1 MDYESINQ
9 QLCQINTILP
19 PLLKN
24 FNMYFNDNEGKH
36 ELINE
41 IIATGTSKLLMN
53 MNMFFDTN
61 TMVSYIDTLYTYF
74 LRTHRKIKDRLI
86 FFEYILKLKVNSRK
100 IYTLNSYKNF
110 INVLFNENNIL
121 GIEYLDKLIN
131 IVSDDEEIYNTYSY
145 LIYEY
150 GYSLTNKPKSSNQD
164 IYDISNYIENEKM
177 MKKTIIYT
185 LFIIKLYNTR
195 KDDTELLKLAKKLM
209 DYNYFNFILE
219 SEIRQ
224 SELFITNELYSMSVR
239 TNNIEENQWNK
250 ISYLRYKKNVLERRI
265 DQLSSIRILLY
276 DYVFEY
282 FILDMIKSSDYY
294 FEYLCYLFF
303 KKELVTLTSQDIKY
317 LVQIGED
324 TSVLMNDTI
333 RDKYLSTIEY
343 FALTN
348 KQYFNYNQEN
358 MIKSF
363 SEENNKWVKIICE
376 ILENEYEEF
385 DMIYDYKVIDILCL
399 ILSNQVEPLIDT
411 GLKIDIFLGRI
422 VYFMMNTYLKS
433 ESVIEKDK
441 IIDLFNHIQPEEIYI
456 SEINFLTFIDFIEKY
471 SYDYSSDIDINLLEN
486 KIVNIINSNTE
497 LFIKYTQGGY
507 IDKSLI
513 NQDSDIY
520 EAINNLNYERKEL
533 KYNPDHIDMIS
544 SLPIISFVN
553 MPHNDKIFAEK
564 YTIYRWLEFNSTNP
578 FTNEDLTSI
587 DLKLLNDTK
596 EVKEMC
602 KKLHSDLFQ

>member
-86 FFEYILKLKVNSRK
+86 FFEYILKLKLISGR
-100 IYTLNSYKNF
+100 IHSLNSYPNF
-110 INVLFNENNIL
+110 INILFNDEKNF

-131 IVSDDEEIYNTYSY
+131 IVSDDEDVYNTYSY

-164 IYDISNYIENEKM
+164 IYDVSIYIENGKM
-177 MKKTIIYT
+177 IKKTMIYT
-185 LFIIKLYNTR
+185 LFIIKLYKTR
-195 KDDTELLKLAKKLM
+195 NDDTELMELAKKLM
-209 DYNYFNFILE
+209 DYNYFNFIIE
-219 SEIRQ
+219 AEIRN

-250 ISYLRYKKNVLERRI
+250 ISYLRYKKNVLNTRL
-265 DQLSSIRILLY
+265 DQLSSIRGLLY
-276 DYVFEY
+276 EHDFEY
-282 FILDMIKSSDYY
+282 FILDMLKSSDYY
-294 FEYLCYLFF
+294 FEYLCYLYFR
-303 KKELVTLTSQDIKY
+303 KELVTLKPQDIKY

-324 TSVLMNDTI
+324 TVVLRNDSI
-333 RDKYLSTIEY
+333 RDKYVSTIEY
-343 FALTN
+343 FALTS
-348 KQYFNYNQEN
+348 KRYFNYNQEN

-363 SEENNKWVKIICE
+363 NKDNDKWIKIICE
-376 ILENEYEEF
+376 ILRIEYEEF
-385 DMIYDYKVIDILCL
+385 DMIYDYNVIDILCL
-399 ILSNQVEPLIDT
+399 ILSNRVYPKNGTVLKNDT
-411 GLKIDIFLGRI
+411 LLGRI

-433 ESVIEKDK
+433 ESFIEKDK
-441 IIDLFNHIQPEEIYI
+441 IIDLFNHIQEEKIYI

-486 KIVNIINSNTE
+486 KIVNIINSNNE

-507 IDKSLI
+507 LDKSLL

-533 KYNPDHIDMIS
+533 KNNPDHIDMIS
-544 SLPIISFVN
+544 SLPIISFVI

>member
-24 FNMYFNDNEGKH
+24 FNMYFNENEGKQ

-41 IIATGTSKLLMN
+41 IITTRTSKLLTN
-53 MNMFFDTN
+53 MNLFFDTN
-61 TMVSYIDTLYTYF
+61 TMVSYIDKLYTYF
-74 LRTHRKIKDRLI
+74 LRNHRKIKDRLI

-121 GIEYLDKLIN
+121 GIEYLDKLVT
-131 IVSDDEEIYNTYSY
+131 IVSDEEEIYNTYSY

-164 IYDISNYIENEKM
+164 IYDTSNYIENEKII
-177 MKKTIIYT
+177 KKTILYT
-185 LFIIKLYNTR
+185 LFIIKLYKVH

-209 DYNYFNFILE
+209 DYNYFNYIIE
-219 SEIRQ
+219 SEIRN
-224 SELFITNELYSMSVR
+224 SELFIANELYSMSVR
-239 TNNIEENQWNK
+239 NNNIEESQWGK
-250 ISYLRYKKNVLERRI
+250 ISYLRYKKTLLKRRI
-265 DQLSSIRILLY
+265 DQLSSIRMLLF
-276 DYVFEY
+276 DYEFDY
-282 FILDMIKSSDYY
+282 FISDMIKSSDYS
-294 FEYLCYLFF
+294 FEYLCYLYF
-303 KKELVTLTSQDIKY
+303 KKEIKILSSQDIKY
-317 LVQIGED
+317 LVEIGED
-324 TSVLMNDTI
+324 TAVWRNDTI

-363 SEENNKWVKIICE
+363 NDENNNWVKIFCE
-376 ILENEYEEF
+376 LLENEYEEF
-385 DMIYDYKVIDILCL
+385 DIIYDYKVIDILCL
-399 ILSNQVEPLIDT
+399 ILSNRVYPMKDT
-411 GLKIDIFLGRI
+411 VLEKI

-433 ESVIEKDK
+433 DSFIEKDK
-441 IIDLFNHIQPEEIYI
+441 IIELFNHIQEEEIYI

-486 KIVNIINSNTE
+486 KIVNIINNNNE

-507 IDKSLI
+507 IDISLI
-513 NQDSDIY
+513 NQESDIH

-544 SLPIISFVN
+544 SLPIISFVI
-553 MPHNDKIFAEK
+553 MPHNEKIFAEK

-596 EVKEMC
+596 EVKEIC
-602 KKLHSDLFQ
+602 VSLHSDLFQ

>member
-86 FFEYILKLKVNSRK
+86 FFEYILKLKLISGR
-100 IYTLNSYKNF
+100 IHSLNSYPNF
-110 INVLFNENNIL
+110 INILFNDEKNF

-131 IVSDDEEIYNTYSY
+131 IVSDDEDVYNTYSY

-164 IYDISNYIENEKM
+164 IYDVSIYIENGKM
-177 MKKTIIYT
+177 IKKTMIYT
-185 LFIIKLYNTR
+185 LFIIKLYKTR
-195 KDDTELLKLAKKLM
+195 NDDTELMELAKKLM
-209 DYNYFNFILE
+209 DYNYFNFIIE
-219 SEIRQ
+219 AEIRN

-250 ISYLRYKKNVLERRI
+250 ISYLRYKKNVLNTRL
-265 DQLSSIRILLY
+265 DQLSSIRGLLY
-276 DYVFEY
+276 EHDFEY
-282 FILDMIKSSDYY
+282 FILDMLKSSDYY
-294 FEYLCYLFF
+294 FEYLCYLYFR
-303 KKELVTLTSQDIKY
+303 KELVTLKPQDIKY

-324 TSVLMNDTI
+324 TVVLRNDSI
-333 RDKYLSTIEY
+333 RDKYVSTIEY
-343 FALTN
+343 FVLTS
-348 KQYFNYNQEN
+348 KRYFNYNQEN

-363 SEENNKWVKIICE
+363 NKDNDKWIKIICE
-376 ILENEYEEF
+376 ILRIEYEEF
-385 DMIYDYKVIDILCL
+385 DMIYDYNVIDILCL
-399 ILSNQVEPLIDT
+399 ILSNRVYPKNGTVLKNDT
-411 GLKIDIFLGRI
+411 LLGRI

-433 ESVIEKDK
+433 ESFIEKDK
-441 IIDLFNHIQPEEIYI
+441 IIDLFNHIQEEKIYI

-486 KIVNIINSNTE
+486 KIVNIINSNNE

-507 IDKSLI
+507 LDKSLL

-533 KYNPDHIDMIS
+533 KNNPDHIDMIS

>member
-24 FNMYFNDNEGKH
+24 FNMYFSENEGKQ

-41 IIATGTSKLLMN
+41 IITTRTSKLLTN
-53 MNMFFDTN
+53 MNLFFDTN
-61 TMVSYIDTLYTYF
+61 TMVSYIDKLYTYF
-74 LRTHRKIKDRLI
+74 LRNNRKIKDRLI

-110 INVLFNENNIL
+110 INVLFNENNIID
-121 GIEYLDKLIN
+121 IEYLDKLIN
-131 IVSDDEEIYNTYSY
+131 IVSADEDIYNTYSY

-164 IYDISNYIENEKM
+164 IYDISIYIENEKM
-177 MKKTIIYT
+177 MKKTMMYT
-185 LFIIKLYNTR
+185 LFIIKLYKTR
-195 KDDTELLKLAKKLM
+195 KDDTELMELAKKLM

-219 SEIRQ
+219 SDIRK

-239 TNNIEENQWNK
+239 NNNIEESQWNK
-250 ISYLRYKKNVLERRI
+250 ISYLQYKKNLLKRRI
-265 DQLSSIRILLY
+265 DQLNSIRGLLY
-276 DYVFEY
+276 EPDFEY

-294 FEYLCYLFF
+294 FEYLCYLYF
-303 KKELVTLTSQDIKY
+303 KKEIKILSSQDIKY
-317 LVQIGED
+317 LVEIGED

-343 FALTN
+343 FSLTS
-348 KQYFNYNQEN
+348 KRYFNYNQEN

-363 SEENNKWVKIICE
+363 NEDNDKWIKIICGL
-376 ILENEYEEF
+376 LENEYQDF
-385 DMIYDYKVIDILCL
+385 DIIYDYKIIGILCL
-399 ILSNQVEPLIDT
+399 ILSNRVYPKNDT
-411 GLKIDIFLGRI
+411 VLEKI

-433 ESVIEKDK
+433 DSFIEKDK
-441 IIDLFNHIQPEEIYI
+441 IIELFNHIQEEEIYI

-497 LFIKYTQGGY
+497 LFIKYTRGGY
-507 IDKSLI
+507 IDISLI
-513 NQDSDIY
+513 NQESDIH

-587 DLKLLNDTK
+587 DLKHLNDTK
-596 EVKEMC
+596 EVKEIC
-602 KKLHSDLFQ
+602 VSLHSDLFQ